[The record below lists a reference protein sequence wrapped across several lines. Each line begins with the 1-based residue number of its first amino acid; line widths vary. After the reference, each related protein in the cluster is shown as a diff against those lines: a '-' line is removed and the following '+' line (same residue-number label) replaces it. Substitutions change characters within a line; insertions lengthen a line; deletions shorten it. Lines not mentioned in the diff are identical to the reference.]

1 MGSSALLSIAAR
13 AMLVNQGA
21 MHTVGHNIANAS
33 VEGYTRQRAELSTAQ
48 GQFTGAGFFGRG
60 VNLTTV
66 TRSYNEF
73 LTRQSIV
80 ARSQSSHDVARSEQL
95 ARLEDVFKGGEMG
108 LGAAVGDFLNAM
120 VDVANRPQD
129 LTARQVVLGRAG
141 ELASRFA
148 AAGGELDTLQAGV
161 TLDMKG
167 AVATVNQLA
176 SRIASANQQIAAQ
189 QGTGHSPNDL
199 LDQRDQLIAELS
211 TYVNVTT
218 IGADDGSLGV
228 FIAGGQRLVLGAQ
241 TSSLAVA
248 PDIFDGS
255 RVALSIID
263 NGVSRPLDEGLLASG
278 SIGGMLRFQNQDLV
292 DARNLVG
299 QMSTSVAFAVNGQQA
314 LGLTIGNP
322 ATAGAPMFSL
332 GAPQALAA
340 SSNARDAGGNFVA
353 RVSMTVVDAR
363 QLMPSEYRL
372 SHDGANWQLTRQVDG
387 LTRAVASG
395 DVVDG
400 FRIDLGAPAP
410 APTDR
415 FLLQPVSRA
424 ANSMRQVLTD
434 PRGLAAASPVSAT
447 AGAANTGSASIAS
460 LAVVS
465 PTVNP
470 QLTATI
476 NFTSATGNY
485 TWELRDRTTNAL
497 NSSGTATWS
506 AGTPIALNGFELQ
519 LAGVPNNGDSFS
531 VDKTAY
537 PASNN
542 GNALA
547 LLNLRDKPMVGLV
560 AGAAASLTG
569 GATFTDAWASA
580 LAEIGVRVQGA
591 STAADIS
598 SQVAES
604 AKASLSGFSGVNLD
618 EEAARLMQY
627 QQGYQAAAKALQI
640 AQSMFD
646 TLLDIGR

>member
-241 TSSLAVA
+241 TSSLAVG
-248 PDIFDGS
+248 PDTFDGS

-434 PRGLAAASPVSAT
+434 PRGLAAAAPVSAT

-604 AKASLSGFSGVNLD
+604 AKASLSSFSGVNLD

-627 QQGYQAAAKALQI
+627 QQGYQAAAKVLQI